1 MNLRRRTPVVM
12 TLVVGLAALCPAE
25 EKAKEEPAKGPA
37 GHWSCVQNLP
47 GGQTRS
53 FQLRLRQDGTAL
65 TGSVWVAEGEASV
78 KGTADGAGFKLEIE
92 SDSGTYE
99 VKGKVDGDKIG
110 GTWTLGTAEGTWE
123 GTRQPKPAN

>member
-1 MNLRRRTPVVM
+1 MNLRRRLPVVM
-12 TLVVGLAALCPAE
+12 TLVVGLAALSPAE